1 MYAFGDVGYLI
12 QGSGVGNQYK
22 VMRMITKMNKK
33 KMMILSLSFHL
44 ILGSL
49 FALRFFNTNRLHCN
63 SAVSSYS

>member
-22 VMRMITKMNKK
+22 VMRMMTKMNKK
-33 KMMILSLSFHL
+33 MMMILSLSFHL

-49 FALRFFNTNRLHCN
+49 FAVWIFNTNAMGCTVTRR
-63 SAVSSYS
+63 